1 MTGTDYFLGHSEAE
15 MRRLILQG
23 EILRPAT
30 ERLLREAGLAPG
42 MRVLDVGCGA
52 GDVAMIASR
61 IVGPS
66 GAVVGVDQDA
76 KSIAGA
82 ADRAERAGLDVR
94 FQVAR
99 AEDRPDLGQFDLAVG
114 RLVLFHSAD
123 PVTFVRDVAHHVRP
137 GGTIAFHE
145 ALPDPCL
152 QHLSS
157 SPLWNRV
164 WEEGNKTVKAAMP
177 SHDVALRLVETF
189 NEAGLEPPRI
199 FCDVVVESGPASPFY
214 EWGALS
220 SASVLPYLEKNGL
233 ATAADWD
240 IPTLEKRLRDE
251 AVTRNSQLM
260 FMPSFCAHAR
270 KPVGSQAG

>member
-1 MTGTDYFLGHSEAE
+1 MAKTDYFMGYSDVET
-15 MRRLILQG
+15 RRLILQG

-61 IVGPS
+61 IVGPT

-76 KSIAGA
+76 KSIAVA
-82 ADRAERAGLDVR
+82 ADRAKHAGLDVR
-94 FQVAR
+94 FHAAQVQ
-99 AEDRPDLGQFDLAVG
+99 DRPDLGQFDLAVG

-123 PVTFVRDVAHHVRP
+123 PVAFVRDVAFHVRP
-137 GGTIAFHE
+137 GGTVAFHE
-145 ALPDPCL
+145 ALPESSL

-157 SPLWNRV
+157 SPLWNRI
-164 WEEGNKTVKAAMP
+164 WEQGNKPMKAAMP
-177 SHDVALRLVETF
+177 NHDVALRLVETF

-199 FCDVVVESGPASPFY
+199 FCDVVVESGPDSLFY
-214 EWGALS
+214 EWGAVTF
-220 SASVLPYLEKNGL
+220 ASVLPYLESNGL
-233 ATAADWD
+233 ATAAEWD
-240 IPTLEKRLRDE
+240 TPTLEKRLRDE

-260 FMPSFCAHAR
+260 FMPSFCAYAR
-270 KPVGSQAG
+270 KSIAGTV